1 MKPPH
6 RGLHA
11 ALSVKETMLEASI
24 ALTYEGHVMRG
35 CENQAPAGAM
45 KPCFVRALIQRG
57 ALR

>member
-11 ALSVKETMLEASI
+11 ALSVKETMLEANASLAQEKAMGQRI
-24 ALTYEGHVMRG
+24 D
-35 CENQAPAGAM
+35 NQAPAGAM